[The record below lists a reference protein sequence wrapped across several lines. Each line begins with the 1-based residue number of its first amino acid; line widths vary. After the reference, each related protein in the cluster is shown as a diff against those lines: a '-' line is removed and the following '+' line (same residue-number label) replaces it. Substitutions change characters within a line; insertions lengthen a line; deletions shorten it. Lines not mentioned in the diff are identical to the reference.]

1 MKVLVTKASED
12 YWYKIKEFNTMED
25 IQKFIKKCG
34 CEIII
39 GKNSYTYDS
48 EFEFWKG
55 MRAKDIPIIKKCSL
69 HVIIYDSYVE

>member
-1 MKVLVTKASED
+1 MKVLVTKASKD

-39 GKNSYTYDS
+39 GKNRYINDS
-48 EFEFWKG
+48 MFEFWEG
-55 MRAKDIPIIKKCSL
+55 MKAKDIPIIKKCPL
-69 HVIIYDSYVE
+69 HIIIYNDYVE